1 MPIRIQADLP
11 AIEVL
16 ESENIL
22 VMTHER
28 AAREEIRPLK
38 IALLNLMPTK
48 IETETQLA
56 RVLGNTP
63 IQIELELI
71 APSGHVSKNTSQAH
85 MLAFYKSFDEV
96 RDRTFDGLVIT
107 GAPVENLP
115 FEEVDYWPE
124 LCEIMEWS
132 KTHVHST
139 LHICWGAQ
147 AGLYYHY
154 GIPKRPLPEKLF
166 GVFRHTVE
174 DPNFILFRGFDDE
187 FWVPHSRHT
196 TVLREDIEAVPELKI
211 LSSSP
216 EAGVYAVKTD
226 QGRQIFL
233 MGHAEYDRD
242 TLRNE
247 YMRDLAAG
255 ADIQIPQNYF
265 PGDDPTRKP
274 VVTWRSCAHLLYS
287 NWLNYFV
294 YQTSPYNIRDIQ
306 RGIRPDDGVLQAGP
320 SRNWTGRFC
329 APARASE
336 NSPFQKRR
344 DFRGNWKSPLFGQ
357 NSRQPMNFPLRPQ
370 ELSWRQAV
378 PPARNKDASQAIQ
391 AFLPSGQ
398 IC

>member
-16 ESENIL
+16 ESENIF

-28 AAREEIRPLK
+28 ANLQDIRPLK
-38 IALLNLMPTK
+38 IAILNLMPTK
-48 IETETQLA
+48 IETETQLL
-56 RVLGNTP
+56 RLLGNTP
-63 IQIELELI
+63 LQVDVELLHP
-71 APSGHVSKNTSQAH
+71 ATHVSKNTSSYH
-85 MLAFYKSFDEV
+85 LNTFYKTFADV
-96 RDRTFDGLVIT
+96 KDQKFDGLIIT

-154 GIPKRPLPEKLF
+154 GIPKRQLPEKLF

-211 LSSSP
+211 LASSP

-247 YMRDLAAG
+247 YIRDLTAG
-255 ADIQIPQNYF
+255 ANIRVPKNYF
-265 PGDDPTRKP
+265 PGDDPSRKP
-274 VVTWRSCAHLLYS
+274 AVTWRSCAHLLYS

-294 YQTSPYNIRDIQ
+294 YQTSPYNIRDIE
-306 RGIRPDDGVLQAGP
+306 RGIRTDD
-320 SRNWTGRFC
+320 
-329 APARASE
+329 
-336 NSPFQKRR
+336 
-344 DFRGNWKSPLFGQ
+344 
-357 NSRQPMNFPLRPQ
+357 
-370 ELSWRQAV
+370 
-378 PPARNKDASQAIQ
+378 
-391 AFLPSGQ
+391 
-398 IC
+398 